1 MFGVGEVFG
10 RSFGS
15 FVGGEGVVLRIV
27 GGGGLCVCGFTL
39 GLQGGAVVC
48 FWFGQFTVVLLI
60 YSGVVILQRSGRYT
74 SVMGTWLCY
83 GVVGRVFVRCGGWSG
98 LGAMVF
104 RGC

>member
-1 MFGVGEVFG
+1 LFGVGEVFG

-15 FVGGEGVVLRIV
+15 FVGGEGVVLRFI
-27 GGGGLCVCGFTL
+27 GGGDYACVWVYTWFT
-39 GLQGGAVVC
+39 GGAVVC